1 MATTYPNAY
10 QEFPTMQNI
19 SATDASIVAQYQNA
33 IENNDYPRA
42 QQLLQAI
49 PDFNKKMI
57 TASLLNT
64 VFDTNVALQ
73 KFYTARYNPAYV
85 VSKTQPLGQE
95 VGDFWIKV
103 ED

>member
-19 SATDASIVAQYQNA
+19 SVLDASIVAQYQDA
-33 IENNDYPRA
+33 VENGDYARA
-42 QQLLQAI
+42 QQLLQTI
-49 PDFNKKMI
+49 PDFDKKMI

>member
-10 QEFPTMQNI
+10 QGFPTMQNI
-19 SATDASIVAQYQNA
+19 SAMDASIVAQYQDA
-33 IENNDYPRA
+33 IENNDYARA
-42 QQLLQAI
+42 QQLLQTI
-49 PDFNKKMI
+49 PDFDKKMI

-73 KFYTARYNPAYV
+73 KFYTTRYNPAYV

-95 VGDFWIKV
+95 VGDFWIKI

>member
-1 MATTYPNAY
+1 MATTYPDSY

-19 SATDASIVAQYQNA
+19 SATDAPIVEQYQQAVQNGEYA
-33 IENNDYPRA
+33 RA
-42 QQLLQAI
+42 QQLLQSI
-49 PDFNKKMI
+49 SNFDKKMI

-85 VSKTQPLGQE
+85 VSNAQPLGQE
-95 VGDFWIKV
+95 VGDFWIKI
-103 ED
+103 EE

>member
-10 QEFPTMQNI
+10 QGFPTMQNI
-19 SATDASIVAQYQNA
+19 SAMDASIVAQYQDA
-33 IENNDYPRA
+33 IENNDYARA
-42 QQLLQAI
+42 QQLLQTI
-49 PDFNKKMI
+49 PDFDKKMI
-57 TASLLNT
+57 TASLLNA

-73 KFYTARYNPAYV
+73 KFYTTRYNPAYV

-95 VGDFWIKV
+95 VGDFWIKI

>member
-10 QEFPTMQNI
+10 QEFPTMKNI
-19 SATDASIVAQYQNA
+19 SATDASIVAQYQEA
-33 IENNDYPRA
+33 VENDEYARA

-49 PDFNKKMI
+49 PDFDKKMI

-95 VGDFWIKV
+95 VGDFWIKI

>member
-19 SATDASIVAQYQNA
+19 SAMDASIVAQYQDA
-33 IENNDYPRA
+33 IENNDYARA

-49 PDFNKKMI
+49 PDFDKKMI

-85 VSKTQPLGQE
+85 VSKAQPLGQE
-95 VGDFWIKV
+95 VGDFWIKI